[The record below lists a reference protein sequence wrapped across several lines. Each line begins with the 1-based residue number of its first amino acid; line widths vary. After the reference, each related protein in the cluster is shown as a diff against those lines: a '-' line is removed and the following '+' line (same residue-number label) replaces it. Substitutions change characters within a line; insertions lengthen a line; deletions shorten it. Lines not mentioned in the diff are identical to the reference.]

1 MDSVFDIY
9 SDKNKK
15 ASGDGNTSVGK
26 IENETAT
33 KLIATQIDKMSETL
47 ENANNQFGQ
56 LKTVFNDNQL
66 LPAMNHV
73 QSMVKDLNEVKTLL
87 ANNSATSN
95 DLSQYFS
102 NASQDCVKMEQ
113 MFTNLSKSSENISKM
128 ANDKL
133 AASVSTTSQ
142 DVARQAQELK
152 NNLSQIMQILGQ
164 VQNAVTE
171 TTQATQGA
179 TQDLNTVNSQIGQT
193 LEQQKNSATINQTI
207 AQNLGKISENT
218 RQQFDSV
225 MKDLS
230 ERAGNY
236 EKLNLAF
243 SNMISDT
250 NQIANAE
257 LVAELENLQQ
267 QLSNDDKDGSQKSI
281 ANVSRIVEQ
290 GNQRMEQVA
299 KYHEE
304 TKANSV
310 ANYRKLI
317 ENIKAT
323 EQSITSILQQKEDV
337 LGVKN
342 ADGFKSE
349 IESLRNLRE
358 EVSNQAKTQIN
369 TIMEQQKKAISE
381 AINIQHQNQ
390 NGAVDK
396 NSSTYDLVTSQIM
409 NGQIQGIN
417 YDRLVHGVDDALM
430 GLEQSRGKNSPWY
443 QYVTTGNLL
452 GNKTELA
459 SNLRNVQRYGYA
471 AQQSQDGLLK
481 ALTDDHLTNAQKAQS
496 IGQLQGAYSPLI
508 ESIKKT
514 ANGMN
519 FSTGG
524 GKGLTEQDKKV
535 LDGFKVQV
543 ESALDNLTKSINA
556 IEAHDPNDATLKQ
569 LREEQKVLQDIKDKA
584 DKASESSSALS
595 NIFSTMWSGLKKFKN
610 ILASGLSLLGLGGLL
625 NPLTQLKAGIEQEE
639 AQGKRRY
646 RAAKLD
652 FYMGTGLN
660 GARMIDSA
668 DTQANYYW
676 RITNG
681 MISEDEFLDYN
692 SALAHGVGGHYG
704 ESQEKAASDMHNIAK
719 QTMAFIKTKDIST
732 NSAADFYKNFYKDA
746 GMSAEAASAALVSV
760 AQTATTANVP
770 VEKYVNMVSQMAA
783 SLRNQGISAEQVQG
797 SMNAL
802 VRKGLRPEDAQS
814 MVGSFA
820 NANQNMAKDM
830 NASAFWGMMAGQ
842 GGDPFSLIA
851 AGYKSHNADGSVN
864 KQWANMMGQRVFA
877 EMGFMATIGG
887 MDNPLGQSMA
897 IDVLTN
903 RGYGR
908 KDASMI
914 VDALSKGDNDLV
926 ADLFQKAE
934 DHKDGGKAMLAEAA
948 DEAVAQL
955 KQAGNQVSVF
965 QKISTDMVE
974 MQKQIGNAIRDYLS
988 EPLERFREGF
998 GEVLKTIVDWS
1009 KKLIDAVT
1017 GLLDGNSTA
1026 GQALSWMGDNPGT
1039 TFLGAVGTGAV
1050 LFAGARGLKSLGS
1063 KAVNKIAGGT
1073 TGSVISKAGKLARGG
1088 SMGLGM
1094 LEAGLALGVGGVALT
1109 QLVKMFSDGTAT
1121 VTAKEQGT
1129 AAKNAMDNIIPT
1141 YNADSVPE
1149 YSSPDL
1155 PNDIVN
1161 DGFESPNHYM
1171 DVINGDFRDKGL
1183 QDEINDYQ
1191 EKDPYEWSEG
1201 TETLADNAL
1210 DIGMGV
1216 AAAAGY
1222 AGSAMLTRNGKA
1234 KWLRNKRTINQNLK
1248 YLKEGVRDL
1257 RYDGVSLGTRL
1268 FAGSSYGKSLW
1279 GNMAKS
1285 MKGLKGAGA
1294 LGAALTVGGDV
1305 FSEYQDAKDNPDR
1318 FTSGQ
1323 RAGRVAFKSGGAL
1336 VGGAVGGFLGS
1347 ALGPLG
1353 TMGGAWAGSMVGGW
1367 AGEKLMNSQVGAAF
1381 GLADWQGNA
1390 RQNEK
1395 KVKDYENS
1403 VRQSEELYG
1412 DASKSILNSNNENH
1426 KAVGKALGD
1435 HGIKV
1440 EDVTRE
1446 EEQYMND
1453 LFNEL
1458 KSKGFNEQLAAYL
1471 AASQISIYK
1480 EQSEFANQNDKKSL
1494 AENTRDYALDIFKTK
1509 EPDEHT
1515 FAEHNF
1521 GALGYTFATLYG
1533 KEKYDT
1539 TERTNVWDTFSS
1551 SFRYMDNE
1559 NITNTIGYLKDA
1571 GLLTL
1576 WQNYK
1581 GSGDIEQRQKDFYYM
1596 LTKGRESEGNDGY
1609 DGYYGEQLAG
1619 LLALGEYVAAHPDC
1633 EIADDFASKGLYPF
1647 RHENEAGINAK
1658 GAENLQKKDGT
1669 AKEKANQIYKNPYTV
1684 APKINPARTGLR
1696 KKFIEAARSHL
1707 GAPYEMG
1714 GNGNP
1719 AFDCSSLVQISGT
1732 TAGLDSAFT
1741 KNRQADNQ
1749 YNFFKENNALKKSMD
1764 NLSIGDTL
1772 YFRGPDGY
1780 GGIDGVGHTGIYIGN
1795 GMMIHAS
1802 RSGGV
1807 IETSLN
1813 TDYWKSHFIA
1823 GGDLSAA
1830 GAEAGSPESGDGSGG
1845 EQKTVAE
1852 VMGARESL
1860 YGTQMKQIGDFA
1872 GLKDKELL
1880 NDKIAT
1886 GQYILDGVSALS
1898 ANGNYMSIRGVR
1910 DSFRLNSGVKD
1921 KDLFGVGLKGAFSGD
1936 GKMLSDAGVLEMDKR
1951 LSKQAGE
1958 KDKHTYHLK
1967 GYEAAQ
1973 KYSSEMDKIAEE
1985 MHEAHKAQVETYEK
1999 EKEEKEKAIEKMDKS
2014 KQTAKISITV
2024 IGSDGKEKKIMAT
2037 EDELRALIAQQ
2048 KEMIAQLHEE
2058 LKQRG

>member
-87 ANNSATSN
+87 SNNSATSN

-243 SNMISDT
+243 GNMISDA

-257 LVAELENLQQ
+257 LVTELENLQQ
-267 QLSNDDKDGSQKSI
+267 QLSNDDKDGSQQSI

-417 YDRLVHGVDDALM
+417 YDKLVHGVDDALM

-452 GNKTELA
+452 GDKTELE
-459 SNLRNVQRYGYA
+459 SNLRNVQRHGYA
-471 AQQSQDGLLK
+471 AQQAQDGLLK
-481 ALTDDHLTNAQKAQS
+481 ALTDDHLTNAQKAQF
-496 IGQLQGAYSPLI
+496 IGQLQGAHSPLI

-514 ANGMN
+514 ASGMN

-535 LDGFKVQV
+535 LDAFKVQV

-797 SMNAL
+797 SINAL

-887 MDNPLGQSMA
+887 MDNPMGQSMA
-897 IDVLTN
+897 IDTLTN

-974 MQKQIGNAIRDYLS
+974 MQKKIGNAIRDYLS
-988 EPLERFREGF
+988 GPLEKFREGF
-998 GEVLKTIVDWS
+998 GKVLDTIVDWS

-1026 GQALSWMGDNPGT
+1026 GKALSLMGDNPGT
-1039 TFLGAVGTGAV
+1039 TFLGAVGTGAL

-1063 KAVNKIAGGT
+1063 KAVNKIAGGA

-1094 LEAGLALGVGGVALT
+1094 LGAGLALGVGGVALT

-1191 EKDPYEWSEG
+1191 VQDPYKWNEG
-1201 TETLADNAL
+1201 TETLADNSFDMGMAL
-1210 DIGMGV
+1210 
-1216 AAAAGY
+1216 AAAGY
-1222 AGSAMLTRNGKA
+1222 AGSAMFTRNGKA

-1248 YLKEGVRDL
+1248 NLKEGGRTL
-1257 RYDGVSLGTRL
+1257 RYDGISLGTRL

-1336 VGGAVGGFLGS
+1336 AGGAVGGFLGS

-1494 AENTRDYALDIFKTK
+1494 AENARDYATKSIFKDLN
-1509 EPDEHT
+1509 PNEHT
-1515 FAEHNF
+1515 FAEHNY

-1551 SFRYMDNE
+1551 SFRYMSNE
-1559 NITNTIGYLKDA
+1559 NITSTIGYLKDA
-1571 GLLTL
+1571 DLLTL
-1576 WQNYK
+1576 WQKYK
-1581 GSGDIEQRQKDFYYM
+1581 GSGDIEQRQKDFYDM
-1596 LTKGRESEGNDGY
+1596 LNNGRESEGNDAY

-1633 EIADDFASKGLYPF
+1633 EVADDFASKGLYPF
-1647 RHENEAGINAK
+1647 RRDNESQINAI
-1658 GAENLQKKDGT
+1658 GAENLQKEDGT
-1669 AKEKANQIYKNPYTV
+1669 AKEKANQILKNPYTL
-1684 APKINPARTGLR
+1684 APKINPSRTGLR
-1696 KKFIEAARSHL
+1696 EKFRKTVREQL
-1707 GAPYEMG
+1707 GKTYVFG
-1714 GNGNP
+1714 KNGP
-1719 AFDCSSLVQISGT
+1719 EEFDCSGLMEYGGKQ
-1732 TAGLDSAFT
+1732 AGLTYFG
-1741 KNRQADNQ
+1741 RQANNQ
-1749 YNFFKENNALKKSMD
+1749 YDFFKGKNALKKSISELTAGDLMFFKGD
-1764 NLSIGDTL
+1764 NGE
-1772 YFRGPDGY
+1772 
-1780 GGIDGVGHTGIYIGN
+1780 IDHVGMYDGN
-1795 GMMIHAS
+1795 GKIVHAS
-1802 RSGGV
+1802 STAGKVLESDINSEWYR
-1807 IETSLN
+1807 
-1813 TDYWKSHFIA
+1813 DHFVA
-1823 GGDLSAA
+1823 GGDLSAV
-1830 GAEAGSPESGDGSGG
+1830 GAEAGAGDGGGGG

-1852 VMGARESL
+1852 VMGARASL
-1860 YGTQMKQIGDFA
+1860 YDAQMKQIGEFA

-2024 IGSDGKEKKIMAT
+2024 IGSDGKEKKVMAT

>member
-87 ANNSATSN
+87 SNNSATSN

-142 DVARQAQELK
+142 DVARQAQELR

-179 TQDLNTVNSQIGQT
+179 TQDLNAVNSQIGQT

-243 SNMISDT
+243 GNMISDA

-257 LVAELENLQQ
+257 LVTELENLQQ
-267 QLSNDDKDGSQKSI
+267 QLSNDDKDGSQQSI

-358 EVSNQAKTQIN
+358 EISNQAKIQIN

-390 NGAVDK
+390 NGAVDR

-417 YDRLVHGVDDALM
+417 YDKLVHGVDDALM

-459 SNLRNVQRYGYA
+459 SNLRNVQRHGYA
-471 AQQSQDGLLK
+471 AQQAQDGLLK
-481 ALTDDHLTNAQKAQS
+481 ALTDDHLTNAQKAQF
-496 IGQLQGAYSPLI
+496 IGQLQGAHSPLI

-514 ANGMN
+514 ASGMN

-535 LDGFKVQV
+535 IDAFKVQV

-914 VDALSKGDNDLV
+914 VDALEKGDNDLV

-974 MQKQIGNAIRDYLS
+974 MQKKIGNAIRDYLS
-988 EPLERFREGF
+988 GPLEKFREGF
-998 GEVLKTIVDWS
+998 GKVLETIVDWS

-1017 GLLDGNSTA
+1017 GLLDGNSTV
-1026 GQALSWMGDNPGT
+1026 GKKLSWMGDNPGT
-1039 TFLGAVGTGAV
+1039 TFLGAVGTGAL

-1063 KAVNKIAGGT
+1063 KAVNKIAGGA
-1073 TGSVISKAGKLARGG
+1073 TGSAISKAGKLARGG

-1094 LEAGLALGVGGVALT
+1094 LGAGLTLGVGGIALT

-1171 DVINGDFRDKGL
+1171 DVINGDFRDNGL

-1191 EKDPYEWSEG
+1191 VKDPYEWSEG
-1201 TETLADNAL
+1201 TETLADNAFDGEAL
-1210 DIGMGV
+1210 IGM
-1216 AAAAGY
+1216 AGLV
-1222 AGSAMLTRNGKA
+1222 GSSMLTRNGKA
-1234 KWLRNKRTINQNLK
+1234 NRLRSKRMVNQNLK
-1248 YLKEGVRDL
+1248 NLKVGGRFL
-1257 RYDGVSLGTRL
+1257 RYDGVGNGLRT
-1268 FAGSSYGKSLW
+1268 FAETSYGKSLF
-1279 GNMAKS
+1279 GNM
-1285 MKGLKGAGA
+1285 MKTLKGFKGAGA
-1294 LGAALTVGGDV
+1294 LGTVLTLGGDAY
-1305 FSEYQDAKDNPDR
+1305 SEYQDAQENPNR
-1318 FTSGQ
+1318 FTNGQ

-1336 VGGAVGGFLGS
+1336 IGGAAGGFLGS

-1471 AASQISIYK
+1471 AASQITVYK

-1494 AENTRDYALDIFKTK
+1494 AENARDYALGILDTE
-1509 EPDEHT
+1509 EPNEHT
-1515 FAEHNF
+1515 FAEHNY

-1539 TERTNVWDTFSS
+1539 TERTNVWETFAS

-1576 WQNYK
+1576 WQKYK
-1581 GSGDIEQRQKDFYYM
+1581 GSGDIEQRQRDFYDM
-1596 LTKGRESEGNDGY
+1596 LTNGRESEGNDKY
-1609 DGYYGEQLAG
+1609 DGDYGEQLAG
-1619 LLALGEYVAAHPDC
+1619 LLALGEHVAAHPDC
-1633 EIADDFASKGLYPF
+1633 EVADDFASKGLYPF
-1647 RHENEAGINAK
+1647 RHENEEKINQV

-1669 AKEKANQIYKNPYTV
+1669 AKEKANQIYKNPYTL
-1684 APKINPARTGLR
+1684 APKINPARIGLR
-1696 KKFIEAARSHL
+1696 EKFRKTVREQL
-1707 GAPYEMG
+1707 GKTYVEGKNGPEEFDDSGLMEYG
-1714 GNGNP
+1714 GK
-1719 AFDCSSLVQISGT
+1719 Q
-1732 TAGLDSAFT
+1732 AGLTYFG
-1741 KNRQADNQ
+1741 RQANSQ
-1749 YNFFKENNALKKSMD
+1749 YDFFKGKNALKKSINELTAGDLMFFKGD
-1764 NLSIGDTL
+1764 NGEINH
-1772 YFRGPDGY
+1772 
-1780 GGIDGVGHTGIYIGN
+1780 VGMYDGN
-1795 GMMIHAS
+1795 GKIVQAS
-1802 RSGGV
+1802 QGEGKVVEGSINDIWFR
-1807 IETSLN
+1807 
-1813 TDYWKSHFIA
+1813 DHFAA
-1823 GGDLSAA
+1823 GGDLSAV
-1830 GAEAGSPESGDGSGG
+1830 GAEAAPPESGDGGGG
-1845 EQKTVAE
+1845 EQKTVTE
-1852 VMGARESL
+1852 VLGARESF
-1860 YGTQMKQIGDFA
+1860 YDAQMKQIGEFA
-1872 GLKDKELL
+1872 GMKDKELL

-1936 GKMLSDAGVLEMDKR
+1936 GKMLSDVGVLEMDER

-1967 GYEAAQ
+1967 GYEETE

-1985 MHEAHKAQVETYEK
+1985 MHEANKEQREVYAK

>member
-87 ANNSATSN
+87 SNNSATSN

-243 SNMISDT
+243 GNMISDA

-257 LVAELENLQQ
+257 LVTELENLQQ
-267 QLSNDDKDGSQKSI
+267 QLSNDDKDGSQQSI

-914 VDALSKGDNDLV
+914 VDALEKGDNDLV

-988 EPLERFREGF
+988 EPLKKFREGF

-1026 GQALSWMGDNPGT
+1026 GQALSWMGDNPGK

-1063 KAVNKIAGGT
+1063 KAVNKIAGGA

-1094 LEAGLALGVGGVALT
+1094 LGAGLALGVGGVALT

-1129 AAKNAMDNIIPT
+1129 AAKNAMDNIITT

-1161 DGFESPNHYM
+1161 DGFESPNHFM

-1201 TETLADNAL
+1201 TKTLADNAL

-1222 AGSAMLTRNGKA
+1222 AGSAMFTRNGKA

-1248 YLKEGVRDL
+1248 NLKEGVRDL
-1257 RYDGVSLGTRL
+1257 RYDGISLGTRL

-1285 MKGLKGAGA
+1285 MKGLKGTGA

-1318 FTSGQ
+1318 FTNGQ

-1471 AASQISIYK
+1471 AASQITVYK
-1480 EQSEFANQNDKKSL
+1480 EQAEFANKNDVSSL
-1494 AENTRDYALDIFKTK
+1494 ADSLKKIGRNALDGVSGESEEQKL
-1509 EPDEHT
+1509 
-1515 FAEHNF
+1515 AEHELMAS
-1521 GALGYTFATLYG
+1521 ALLSGTFYG
-1533 KEKYDT
+1533 DSDIDT
-1539 TERTNVWDTFSS
+1539 KADAADAFLSAIKNHIVPNDE
-1551 SFRYMDNE
+1551 
-1559 NITNTIGYLKDA
+1559 YLKNWVA
-1571 GLLTL
+1571 V
-1576 WQNYK
+1576 
-1581 GSGDIEQRQKDFYYM
+1581 
-1596 LTKGRESEGNDGY
+1596 Y
-1609 DGYYGEQLAG
+1609 D
-1619 LLALGEYVAAHPDC
+1619 
-1633 EIADDFASKGLYPF
+1633 
-1647 RHENEAGINAK
+1647 EAGIENSWSKYTEDGEEAEKIKKLYREYAK
-1658 GAENLQKKDGT
+1658 KFRGDDWFDNEDKLKMAKWAAMTDYARDNQESGVAKDIANDWAYFASQKYKKEVNDQTAAILREKDGT
-1669 AKEKANQIYKNPYTV
+1669 PKEKANQIYKNPYTL

-1696 KKFIEAARSHL
+1696 EKFRKTVREQL
-1707 GAPYEMG
+1707 GKTYVEGKNGPEEFDDSGLMEYG
-1714 GNGNP
+1714 GK
-1719 AFDCSSLVQISGT
+1719 Q
-1732 TAGLDSAFT
+1732 AGLTYFG
-1741 KNRQADNQ
+1741 RQANNQ
-1749 YNFFKENNALKKSMD
+1749 YDFFKGKNALKKSINELTAGDLMFFKGD
-1764 NLSIGDTL
+1764 NGEINH
-1772 YFRGPDGY
+1772 
-1780 GGIDGVGHTGIYIGN
+1780 VGMYDGN
-1795 GMMIHAS
+1795 GKIVQAS
-1802 RSGGV
+1802 QGEGKVVEGNINDIWFR
-1807 IETSLN
+1807 
-1813 TDYWKSHFIA
+1813 DHFAA
-1823 GGDLSAA
+1823 GGDLSAV
-1830 GAEAGSPESGDGSGG
+1830 GAEAGAPESGDGSGG

-1852 VMGARESL
+1852 VLGARESL
-1860 YGTQMKQIGDFA
+1860 YDAQMKQIGEFA
-1872 GLKDKELL
+1872 GMKDKELL

-1936 GKMLSDAGVLEMDKR
+1936 GKMLSDAGVLEMDER

-1967 GYEAAQ
+1967 GYEEAE

-1985 MHEAHKAQVETYEK
+1985 MHEANKEQREVYAK